1 MQKYLDMPDDL
12 LTFFLMDCAFG
23 SKSSLT
29 YIKLDQIPMGDLR
42 RGIEERIRKH
52 YKFYIRKMGGLS
64 NLMEHSAHVIPID
77 NGAWSNES
85 IDEAKFHTPS
95 PLPAVVFKE
104 EEQSFY
110 DCPMSSRNEEEN
122 SINSTLTL
130 LHEANMTLLCDTNVN
145 DCFLD
150 EMTSTRPLFAS
161 SPDSSKS
168 SFTLSLLSD
177 WSYGKENIPPM
188 DEEIPCGQKKEETPH
203 DAELYGKRYF
213 QDIANAPITKR
224 CKKAKRLPLAR
235 KLDFSLLD

>member
-1 MQKYLDMPDDL
+1 MPDDL

-29 YIKLDQIPMGDLR
+29 YIKLEQIPMGNLR

-64 NLMEHSAHVIPID
+64 NLMEHSAHVIPFD

-85 IDEAKFHTPS
+85 IDEAKFDSPS
-95 PLPAVVFKE
+95 PLPSVVLKE

-110 DCPMSSRNEEEN
+110 EGPMTSHDEEY
-122 SINSTLTL
+122 SKTLTPAL
-130 LHEANMTLLCDTNVN
+130 LSETDS
-145 DCFLD
+145 FIS
-150 EMTSTRPLFAS
+150 EMTSTLPLFSS
-161 SPDSSKS
+161 SPDCSKS

-177 WSYGKENIPPM
+177 WSYGKENIPPL
-188 DEEIPCGQKKEETPH
+188 DEEIPCGQKKEETPQ
-203 DAELYGKRYF
+203 DADFDKYGKRFF

-224 CKKAKRLPLAR
+224 CKKAKRIPLAR